1 MGLTDYI
8 AKKAIK
14 SVAKSCAKEVL
25 KLYPESKA
33 KMPEAAEIDIIK
45 GMVFTEENLATFQ
58 QKTRDMLDICCKTIN
73 GFCYMRAIEGSLK
86 GQLNF
91 RLLQFTTYMDKE
103 LLSAGFPKQSI
114 EQKEEILKIWGLA
127 TDNWREITGD

>member
-8 AKKAIK
+8 AQKMLK
-14 SVAKSCAKEVL
+14 SEAKSRVKEVL

-45 GMVFTEENLATFQ
+45 GMMFTEENLATFQ
-58 QKTRDMLDICCKTIN
+58 QKTRDMIDVCCKTIN
-73 GFCYMRAIEGSLK
+73 GFCYMRAIEGNLK
-86 GQLNF
+86 EQMNF

-103 LLSAGFPKQSI
+103 LIRVGFPKQSL
-114 EQKEEILKIWGLA
+114 EQKEEILKIWCLA

>member
-8 AKKAIK
+8 AQRLIE
-14 SVAKSCAKEVL
+14 SEAKSIAKEVL

-73 GFCYMRAIEGSLK
+73 GFCYMRAIEGRLK
-86 GQLNF
+86 GQLPF
-91 RLLQFTTYMDKE
+91 RLLQFTTYMDEE
-103 LLSAGFPKQSI
+103 LIRVGFPKQSL

-127 TDNWREITGD
+127 TDN

>member
-8 AKKAIK
+8 AQKALK
-14 SVAKSCAKEVL
+14 SEAKSIAKEVL

-45 GMVFTEENLATFQ
+45 GMLFTEENLATFQ
-58 QKTRDMLDICCKTIN
+58 QKTRDMLDVCCKTIN
-73 GFCYMRAIEGSLK
+73 GFCYMRGIEGKLK
-86 GQLNF
+86 DQMNF

-103 LLSAGFPKQSI
+103 LIRVGFPKQSL